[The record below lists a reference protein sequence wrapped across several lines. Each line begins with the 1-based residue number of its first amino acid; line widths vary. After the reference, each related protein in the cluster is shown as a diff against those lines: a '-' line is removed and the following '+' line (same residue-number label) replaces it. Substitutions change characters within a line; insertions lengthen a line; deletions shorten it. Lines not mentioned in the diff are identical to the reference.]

1 MTERRTILLAED
13 DRVLRSQMC
22 LMLGVEYE
30 VVSAKDGA
38 EALALYYQEPER
50 FALVLTDCEMPLM
63 NGIQLTVRLWRQD
76 PQLPV
81 IMMTGGMERA
91 DFRGL
96 LQARNF
102 ALLWKP
108 FDRLRL
114 KELIECLVAATAAGT
129 CGRRPESSLTNLY
142 IA

>member
-1 MTERRTILLAED
+1 MTERRTILVAED
-13 DRVLRSQMC
+13 DRVLRGQMA
-22 LMLGVEYE
+22 LILGKEFE
-30 VVSAKDGA
+30 VVTAKDGA
-38 EALALYYQEPER
+38 EALALYSQDAAR

-76 PQLPV
+76 PELPV

-96 LQARNF
+96 LQTRNF

-108 FDRLRL
+108 FDSRRLF
-114 KELIECLVAATAAGT
+114 ELIDCMLKGECGSALSAA
-129 CGRRPESSLTNLY
+129 
-142 IA
+142 

>member
-13 DRVLRSQMC
+13 DGVLRWQMA
-22 LMLGVEYE
+22 LMLGGEYE

-38 EALALYYQEPER
+38 EALALYLQEPER
-50 FALVLTDCEMPLM
+50 FALVLTDCEMPLS

-76 PQLPV
+76 PRLPV

-96 LQARNF
+96 LRTRNF

-108 FDRLRL
+108 FDILRL
-114 KELIECLVAATAAGT
+114 KELIECLLGRDCGGDVRTAA
-129 CGRRPESSLTNLY
+129 
-142 IA
+142 

>member
-1 MTERRTILLAED
+1 MILLAED
-13 DRVLRSQMC
+13 DGLLRGQMS
-22 LMLGVEYE
+22 LMLGDEFD

-38 EALALYYQEPER
+38 EALALYFREPSR

-63 NGIQLTVRLWRQD
+63 NGIQLTVRLWRNN
-76 PQLPV
+76 PELPV

-96 LQARNF
+96 LQTRNF

-108 FDRLRL
+108 FDTRRLR
-114 KELIECLVAATAAGT
+114 ELIECMLDGT
-129 CGRRPESSLTNLY
+129 CGSALT
-142 IA
+142 AA

>member
-13 DRVLRSQMC
+13 DRLNRDVLA
-22 LMLGVEYE
+22 LMLGDEFDVAA
-30 VVSAKDGA
+30 AKDGA
-38 EALALYYQEPER
+38 EALALYFREPTR

-63 NGIQLTVRLWRQD
+63 NGIQLTVRLWRND
-76 PQLPV
+76 PELPV

-96 LQARNF
+96 LQTRNF

-108 FDRLRL
+108 FDTQRLR
-114 KELIECLVAATAAGT
+114 ELIDCMLDGT
-129 CGRRPESSLTNLY
+129 CGSALT
-142 IA
+142 AA